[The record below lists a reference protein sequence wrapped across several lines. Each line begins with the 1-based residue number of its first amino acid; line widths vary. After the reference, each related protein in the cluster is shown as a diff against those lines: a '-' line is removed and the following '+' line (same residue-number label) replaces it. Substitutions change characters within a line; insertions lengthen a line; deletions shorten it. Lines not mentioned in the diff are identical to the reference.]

1 MTSPLFIGIDVSSK
15 ANVVCCLTRDE
26 VKRPIARFTITNNR
40 PGIHELQDRITK
52 LVKKHGYEQILFGL
66 EHTSHYSTHV
76 AMYLKRHLDFGVP
89 EKNVYVFN
97 PSLIKE
103 FKKSTYLDA
112 PKNDRADAWFIAAR
126 LRAGNLPHP
135 FNWSEPQMALQR
147 LTRTRYHLMQDL
159 TRESNFLM
167 TNLYLKF
174 SDYTITGPFK
184 NQKLGASSLAVMEEI
199 ESVEQLVGMPLD
211 ELIEFLVIRGKNRFD
226 DPEAVARAL
235 KKAAR
240 SSYRLPDSMA
250 DSINLAMASSIRVIR
265 VVQEQLKVLKKA
277 IRDHLDTMPQTLDTV
292 PGIGPIFASG
302 ILAEVNI
309 DEFDKQQE
317 LAKYAGL
324 AWSQN
329 QSGDFT
335 AKRTRLI
342 LSGNRYLKYY
352 LIEAAN
358 SVRVHDPVYAE
369 YYAKKVAEP
378 KQFAEKRALALT
390 ARKLVR
396 LIFYLLKNN
405 QIYTP
410 ERGMRQKNN

>member
-1 MTSPLFIGIDVSSK
+1 MMTSPLFVGIDVSSK
-15 ANVVCCLTRDE
+15 ENVVCCLTRDE
-26 VKRPIARFTITNNR
+26 AKRPLSRFTITNNR

-52 LVKKHGYEQILFGL
+52 LVKKHGCEQLLFGL
-66 EHTSHYSTHV
+66 EHTGHYSTHA
-76 AMYLKRHLDFGVP
+76 AMYLCRHLDFGVP

-103 FKKSTYLDA
+103 FKKSNYLDA
-112 PKNDRADAWFIAAR
+112 PKNDRADAWYISAK

-135 FNWSEPQMALQR
+135 FTWDETQIALQR

-174 SDYTITGPFK
+174 SDYSVTGPFK
-184 NQKLGASSLAVMEEI
+184 RNKLGATSLAVMEEF
-199 ESVEQLVGMPLD
+199 ESVEELVDMPVD
-211 ELIEFLVIRGKNRFD
+211 RLIDFLVLHGKNRFD
-226 DPEAVARAL
+226 DPEAVARSL

-240 SSYRLPDSMA
+240 SSYRLPESMA
-250 DSINLAMASSIRVIR
+250 DSVNLAMASSIRVIR

-277 IRDHLDTMPQTLDTV
+277 IVDHLGTIPQTLDTV

-309 DEFDKQQE
+309 PEFENQQQ
-317 LAKYAGL
+317 LAKFGGL
-324 AWSQN
+324 AWNQD

-342 LSGNRYLKYY
+342 QSGNRYLKYY
-352 LIEAAN
+352 LFEAAN
-358 SVRVHDPVYAE
+358 SVRVHDPVYAQ
-369 YYAKKVAEP
+369 YYTKKLAEP
-378 KQFAEKRALALT
+378 KEFADKRALALT

-405 QIYTP
+405 QIYRP
-410 ERGMRQKNN
+410 EGGVRQKN